1 MLRLSS
7 YFSETG
13 KVAEKSGLAYY
24 YFLSNLISHFD
35 DEYETLVKKLRDLS
49 AKIFTKAN
57 LCIHT
62 TGLDGE
68 QVSLKNTLPILL
80 DVLPD
85 GEIKDFTPWTFHD
98 AEINEA
104 FLTSGKVQYVTKG
117 SNFKTHGFNYT
128 GAIPVMETILR
139 YEYLWKKVRVLG
151 GAYGAFTQFTR
162 NGNAILCSYRDPNL
176 AETLATYTELPEYL
190 EKFDL
195 SEREMTKY
203 VIGTMAAFETQLTPS
218 MKGDRAFL
226 NKLTGNTKEARMK
239 IRNEIINCEPQD
251 IRKLAPMI
259 QSIMNDPYICV
270 MGGEEKIKKNKNL
283 FHAILSMPK

>member
-1 MLRLSS
+1 M
-7 YFSETG
+7 
-13 KVAEKSGLAYY
+13 
-24 YFLSNLISHFD
+24 
-35 DEYETLVKKLRDLS
+35 
-49 AKIFTKAN
+49 
-57 LCIHT
+57 
-62 TGLDGE
+62 
-68 QVSLKNTLPILL
+68 
-80 DVLPD
+80 
-85 GEIKDFTPWTFHD
+85 
-98 AEINEA
+98 
-104 FLTSGKVQYVTKG
+104 
-117 SNFKTHGFNYT
+117 
-128 GAIPVMETILR
+128 
-139 YEYLWKKVRVLG
+139 
-151 GAYGAFTQFTR
+151 
-162 NGNAILCSYRDPNL
+162 

>member
-1 MLRLSS
+1 MQLIGEVISSTKYDNKNRLKEILYEEKSGWDMTAFDRGHILTMLRLSS

-139 YEYLWKKVRVLG
+139 YEYLLSLIHISEP
-151 GAYGAFTQFTR
+151 TR
-162 NGNAILCSYRDPNL
+162 
-176 AETLATYTELPEYL
+176 
-190 EKFDL
+190 
-195 SEREMTKY
+195 
-203 VIGTMAAFETQLTPS
+203 
-218 MKGDRAFL
+218 
-226 NKLTGNTKEARMK
+226 
-239 IRNEIINCEPQD
+239 
-251 IRKLAPMI
+251 
-259 QSIMNDPYICV
+259 PY
-270 MGGEEKIKKNKNL
+270 
-283 FHAILSMPK
+283 